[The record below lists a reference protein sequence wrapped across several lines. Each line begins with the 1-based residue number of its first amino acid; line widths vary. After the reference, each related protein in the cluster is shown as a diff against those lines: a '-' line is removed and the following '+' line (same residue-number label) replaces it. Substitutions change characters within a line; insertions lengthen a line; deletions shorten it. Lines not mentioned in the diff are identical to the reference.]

1 MLNIR
6 LFVFVVFYFYQ
17 VLKSK
22 EKPMCYFFYLEK
34 VIYFGFF
41 YLVKNL

>member
-6 LFVFVVFYFYQ
+6 LFVFIVFYFYQ

-22 EKPMCYFFYLEK
+22 KILICYFLYLEK
-34 VIYFGFF
+34 AKYFDFF
-41 YLVKNL
+41 HSIKNL

>member
-6 LFVFVVFYFYQ
+6 LFVFVVFYFYK

-22 EKPMCYFFYLEK
+22 EKLICFFFYLEK
-34 VIYFGFF
+34 ITYFSFF
-41 YLVKNL
+41 YLVKSL